1 MNKIM
6 VSVIIPAYNEG
17 ENIELVHE
25 ALQKEFAG
33 LSCDWEVVFVDDGS
47 MDDTLMTIRA
57 LAATFPEVKYVAFS
71 RNFGKEAALLAG
83 LQHAGGDAVIIMD
96 ADLQHP
102 PALIPELLEGYQ
114 EGYQQIIAKRNRNGE
129 SKHRSFL
136 SSLYYKA
143 VNSLIEVKLCDG
155 EGDFRLLGRQAVD
168 AILSLSEGNRFSKGL
183 FSWIGFD
190 QKTIHYDNVERQN
203 GDSQW
208 SMKQLLEYGIEG
220 ILSFNQRPLRLVMYT
235 GLIVMALSLLYI
247 GIMFGMILARGI
259 DVPGYFTTISSI
271 LFLGG
276 VQLVS
281 LGVIGEYVGR
291 IYMETKKRPHY
302 LVKES
307 NAKRDNREQSESTA
321 KTSTPEKM
329 EQ

>member
-1 MNKIM
+1 MNELM
-6 VSVIIPAYNEG
+6 VSVIIPGYNEA
-17 ENIELVHE
+17 ENINPVYN
-25 ALQKEFAG
+25 ALQKEFAR
-33 LSCDWEVVFVDDGS
+33 LPYSWEVVFVDDGS
-47 MDDTLMTIRA
+47 QDDTLLNIRI
-57 LAATFPEVKYVAFS
+57 LADKHPEVKYVSFS
-71 RNFGKEAALLAG
+71 RNFGKESALLAG
-83 LQHAGGDAVIIMD
+83 LQHAKGDAVIIMD

-102 PALIPELLEGYQ
+102 PSLIPGLIEGYQ
-114 EGYQQIIAKRNRNGE
+114 EGYQQVIAKRNRNGE
-129 SKHRSFL
+129 GKRRSFL

-143 VNSLIEVKLCDG
+143 VNRLIDVKLNDG

-190 QKTIHYDNVERQN
+190 QKTIHFDNVEREN
-203 GDSQW
+203 GESQW
-208 SMKQLLEYGIEG
+208 SLKQLLEYGIEG
-220 ILSFNQRPLRLVMYT
+220 VISFNQRPLRLVLYT
-235 GLIVMALSLLYI
+235 GLIIMGLSLLYI
-247 GIMFGMILARGI
+247 MIMFGIILIRGV

-307 NAKRDNREQSESTA
+307 NVKRDTRDQRKSVAEDDRY
-321 KTSTPEKM
+321 EKV
-329 EQ
+329 E